1 MRKTGL
7 AAAGLVLV
15 MGLAACGTRE
25 AGTPVAATD
34 NNTSNDG
41 GSGGNGTLKVFGN
54 ALDLAGAVKNNNKA
68 TSAKMTME
76 MGAGAESMKA
86 NGAFKMGGADGTA
99 MQMTM
104 EMPQVGSMEMRVVS
118 KVLYMKL
125 PTSLAGQAGMPAGK
139 PWVKISADGTDP
151 LSKTLGPLVSS
162 LDQNFDIS
170 KQMEQV
176 KAAGTIDKTAKETL
190 NGEQVTHY
198 WLTIDLQ
205 KAVQNLPDP
214 EMRKLA
220 EKGAASSSSKT
231 IKEEMWVNA
240 DNLPVQ
246 VVAGTPAIA
255 GQPAGTVTVK
265 YTDWGKP
272 VDVQAPSA
280 DQISE
285 LPH

>member
-34 NNTSNDG
+34 ANTSNDG

-54 ALDLAGAVKNNNKA
+54 ALDLAGAVKDNNKA
-68 TSAKMTME
+68 TSAKMSME
-76 MGAGAESMKA
+76 MAGGAESITA
-86 NGAFKMGGADGTA
+86 NGAFRMGAGGAA

-104 EMPQVGSMEMRVVS
+104 QMAQVGTMEMVVVD

-125 PTSLAGQAGMPAGK
+125 PTSLAGQAGLPADK

-162 LDQNFDIS
+162 LDSNFDIS

-220 EKGAASSSSKT
+220 EQGAAASSTKT

-255 GQPAGTVTVK
+255 GQPAGSVTVK

-272 VDVQAPSA
+272 VDIKAPKPE
-280 DQISE
+280 QISE

>member
-34 NNTSNDG
+34 ANKSNDG

-54 ALDLAGAVKNNNKA
+54 ALDLAGAVKDNNKA
-68 TSAKMTME
+68 TSAKMSME
-76 MGAGAESMKA
+76 MGGGGQTMTA
-86 NGAFKMGGADGTA
+86 NGAFKMGSGGAA
-99 MQMTM
+99 MKMTM
-104 EMPQVGSMEMRVVS
+104 EMAQVGSMEMVVVD

-125 PTSLAGQAGMPAGK
+125 PTSLAGQAGLPADK

-162 LDQNFDIS
+162 LDQNFDIT

-220 EKGAASSSSKT
+220 EKGAAASATKT

-255 GQPAGTVTVK
+255 GQQAGSVTVK

-272 VDVQAPSA
+272 VDIQAPKPE
-280 DQISE
+280 QISE